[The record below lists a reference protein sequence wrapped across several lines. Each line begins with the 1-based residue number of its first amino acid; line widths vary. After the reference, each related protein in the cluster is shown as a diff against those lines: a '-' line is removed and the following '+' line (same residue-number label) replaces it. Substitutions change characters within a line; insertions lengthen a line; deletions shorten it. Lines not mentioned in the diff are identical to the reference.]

1 MTTSGIYT
9 YSRTLN
15 QIATEALQMIE
26 AVGDGETLSGD
37 HIERSRDSLNSLL
50 ISATQTQGL
59 HLWTETEGTLFLK
72 VGQAKY
78 DFRDASTHLANN
90 YNSTTTTADTT
101 AATLTIPVLSI
112 TDINDGDIIGI
123 VQSDNDIF
131 WTTVNGTPTG
141 LNVIV
146 DDPVT
151 LTSTNGALVRSYAP
165 STTTAPALIPVSR
178 ISPGQ
183 GSVRRQEADDYEI
196 PIIFESRKDYFNLP
210 NKAQNGTPIQAY
222 YSRQDIAGEVGG
234 IMYLWNAPE
243 SGVPVINF
251 TYERKIQIMVNAD
264 DTLDTAGY
272 AHEYIIYN
280 LAKRL
285 ILKFGC
291 GKDRAQLVLG
301 EAERT
306 KNEMLAYGASMYP
319 IGIKM
324 VRS

>member
-15 QIATEALQMIE
+15 QIATESLQLIE
-26 AVGDGETLSGD
+26 VVGDGETLSGD
-37 HIERSRDSLNSLL
+37 HIERSKASLNSLL
-50 ISATQTQGL
+50 KEAQTHGL

-72 VGQAKY
+72 VGQFKY
-78 DFRDASTHLANN
+78 DFRDSSTHLANN
-90 YNSTTTTADTT
+90 FNETTTTADTT

-112 TDINDGDIIGI
+112 EGISDGDVIGI
-123 VQSDNDIF
+123 VQSDNDLF
-131 WTTVNGTPTG
+131 WTTVNGKPTG

-151 LTSTNGALVRSYAP
+151 LTTTSGAFVRSYAP
-165 STTTAPALIPVSR
+165 SAATAPALIPVSR

-183 GSVRRQEADDYEI
+183 GSVRRKEADDYEI

-210 NKAQNGTPIQAY
+210 NKSQLGTPIQAY
-222 YSRQDIAGEVGG
+222 YARQDIAGEVGG
-234 IMYLWNAPE
+234 IMYLWNTPE
-243 SGVPVINF
+243 SSVPLINF
-251 TYERKIQIMVNAD
+251 TYERKIQIMVSQD
-264 DTLDTAGY
+264 DTLDVADY

-280 LAKRL
+280 LARRL

-291 GKDRAQLVLG
+291 GVERAKLVIA

-306 KNEMLAYGASMYP
+306 ERAMLAYGSSMYP

-324 VRS
+324 VQS

>member
-9 YSRTLN
+9 YERTLN
-15 QIATEALQMIE
+15 QVATESLELIE

-37 HIERSRDSLNSLL
+37 HIERSRASLNSLL
-50 ISATQTQGL
+50 LSSQTQGM

-72 VGQAKY
+72 VGQAIY
-78 DFRDASTHLANN
+78 DFRDSSTHVAND
-90 YNSTTTTADTT
+90 YNETTTTADTT
-101 AATLTIPVLSI
+101 AATLTIPVTSI
-112 TDINDGDIIGI
+112 EDINDGDVIGI

-131 WTTVNGTPTG
+131 WTTVNGAPTG

-151 LTSTNGALVRSYAP
+151 LTTLSGAFVRSYSP
-165 STTTAPALIPVSR
+165 STATAPALTPISR

-183 GSVRRQEADDYEI
+183 GSVRRKEADDYEI

-210 NKAQNGTPIQAY
+210 NKAQLGTPIQAY
-222 YSRQDIAGEVGG
+222 YSRQDIAGQVGG
-234 IMYLWNAPE
+234 IMYLWNAPD
-243 SGVPVINF
+243 SSVPVINF
-251 TYERKIQIMVNAD
+251 TYERKIQMMVNPD
-264 DTLDTAGY
+264 DTLDTADY

-291 GKDRAQLVLG
+291 GKDRAQLILD

-306 KNEMLAYGASMYP
+306 KLEMLAYGASMYP
-319 IGIKM
+319 IQMKM
-324 VRS
+324 VQS

>member
-1 MTTSGIYT
+1 MSTSGIYT
-9 YSRTLN
+9 YSRTFN
-15 QIATEALQMIE
+15 QIATESLQLIE
-26 AVGDGETLSGD
+26 AVGDGETLTGD
-37 HIERSRDSLNSLL
+37 HKERSMASLNSLL
-50 ISATQTQGL
+50 KEAQTQGL

-78 DFRDASTHLANN
+78 DFRASDTHLANN
-90 YNSTTTTADTT
+90 YNTTTTTSNTT

-112 TDINDGDIIGI
+112 KDINDGDIIGI

-131 WTTVNGTPTG
+131 WTTVNGKPVG

-151 LTSTNGALVRSYAP
+151 LTTTSGALVRSYAP
-165 STTTAPALIPVSR
+165 STATAPALIPVSR

-196 PIIFESRKDYFNLP
+196 PIIFEGRKDYFNLP

-222 YSRQDIAGEVGG
+222 YARQDIAGEVGG

-251 TYERKIQIMVNAD
+251 TYERKIQIMVSVN
-264 DTLDTAGY
+264 DTLDVADY
-272 AHEYIIYN
+272 AHEYIVYN
-280 LAKRL
+280 LARRL

-291 GKDRAQLVLG
+291 GVDRAQLVIA

-306 KNEMLAYGASMYP
+306 KLDMLAYGSSMYP

>member
-1 MTTSGIYT
+1 MSTSGLYT

-15 QIATEALQMIE
+15 QIAEESLQLLE

-37 HIERSRDSLNSLL
+37 HIERTKASLNSLL
-50 ISATQTQGL
+50 KDSQTQGL

-72 VGQAKY
+72 VGQASY
-78 DFRDASTHLANN
+78 DFRATSTHAANS
-90 YNSTTTTADTT
+90 YNETTTTAATS
-101 AATLTIPVLSI
+101 AAALTIPVTSI

-123 VQSDNDIF
+123 VQNDNDIF

-146 DDPVT
+146 DDAIT
-151 LTSTNGALVRSYAP
+151 LATVSGASVRSYTP
-165 STTTAPALIPVSR
+165 ETTTVPALIPISR

-183 GSVRRQEADDYEI
+183 GSVRRKEADDYEI
-196 PIIFESRKDYFNLP
+196 PIIFNSRKDYFNLP

-234 IMYLWNAPE
+234 IMYLWNAPS

-251 TYERKIQIMVNAD
+251 TYERKIQIVSAAT
-264 DTLDTAGY
+264 DTVDYPDY

-280 LAKRL
+280 LARRL

-291 GKDRAQLVLG
+291 SEKRAQFIMA
-301 EAERT
+301 EADRT
-306 KNEMLAYGASMYP
+306 KGEMLAYGASMYP
-319 IGIKM
+319 IQIKM

>member
-1 MTTSGIYT
+1 MTTSGIYN

-15 QIATEALQMIE
+15 QVATEALQLIE
-26 AVGDGETLSGD
+26 AVGDGETLNGD
-37 HIERSRDSLNSLL
+37 HVERSKASLNSLL
-50 ISATQTQGL
+50 KESQTQGM

-72 VGQAKY
+72 VGQASY
-78 DFRDASTHLANN
+78 DFRDASTHVANS
-90 YNSTTTTADTT
+90 YNETTTTADTT
-101 AATLTIPVLSI
+101 AATLTIPVTSI
-112 TDINDGDIIGI
+112 TDINDGDIFGI

-131 WTTVNGTPTG
+131 WTTVNGTPVG

-151 LTSTNGALVRSYAP
+151 LTTISGAQVRSYTP
-165 STTTAPALIPVSR
+165 STATVPALIPVSR

-183 GSVRRQEADDYEI
+183 GSVRRKEADDYEI

-222 YSRQDIAGEVGG
+222 YSRQDIAGQVGG
-234 IMYLWNAPE
+234 IMYLWNAPC

-251 TYERKIQIMVNAD
+251 TYERKIQIMVD
-264 DTLDTAGY
+264 EGDTLDIADY
-272 AHEYIIYN
+272 AHEYIVTN

-291 GKDRAQLVLG
+291 GVERAKLVRADAK
-301 EAERT
+301 ET
-306 KNEMLAYGASMYP
+306 KENMLAYGASMYP
-319 IGIKM
+319 ISIKM
-324 VRS
+324 VQS

>member
-1 MTTSGIYT
+1 MSTSGIYT

-15 QIATEALQMIE
+15 QIATEALQLIE

-37 HIERSRDSLNSLL
+37 HIERSKASLNSLL
-50 ISATQTQGL
+50 KESQTQGM

-72 VGQAKY
+72 VGQSSY
-78 DFRDASTHLANN
+78 DFRESSTHVANS
-90 YNSTTTTADTT
+90 YVETTTTADTT
-101 AATLTIPVLSI
+101 AAVLTIPVTSI
-112 TDINDGDIIGI
+112 TGISDGDVIGV
-123 VQSDNDIF
+123 VQNDNDIF
-131 WTTVNGTPTG
+131 WTTVNGAPTG

-146 DDPVT
+146 DDAIT
-151 LTSTNGALVRSYAP
+151 LATTSGAQVRSYTP
-165 STTTAPALIPVSR
+165 STSTAPALIPVSR

-183 GSVRRQEADDYEI
+183 GSVRRKEADDYEI

-234 IMYLWNAPE
+234 IMYLWNAPD
-243 SGVPVINF
+243 SSVPVINF
-251 TYERKIQIMVNAD
+251 TYERKIQIMVSPN
-264 DTLDTAGY
+264 DTLDVADY

-280 LAKRL
+280 LARRL

-291 GKDRAQLVLG
+291 GQERAQLILA
-301 EAERT
+301 EAETT
-306 KNEMLAYGASMYP
+306 KADMLAYGASMYP
-319 IGIKM
+319 IRVKM

>member
-1 MTTSGIYT
+1 MSTSGLYT

-15 QIATEALQMIE
+15 QIATESLQLIE

-37 HIERSRDSLNSLL
+37 HIERAKASLNSLL
-50 ISATQTQGL
+50 KESQTQGL

-72 VGQAKY
+72 VGQSKY
-78 DFRDASTHLANN
+78 DFRESSTHLANS
-90 YNSTTTTADTT
+90 YNTTTTTAATT
-101 AATLTIPVLSI
+101 AAALTIPVTSI
-112 TDINDGDIIGI
+112 SGISDGDVIGI
-123 VQSDNDIF
+123 VQNDNDIF

-146 DDPVT
+146 DDAIT
-151 LTSTNGALVRSYAP
+151 LATLSGAQVRSYAP
-165 STTTAPALIPVSR
+165 STATAPALIPVSR

-183 GSVRRQEADDYEI
+183 GSVRRKEADDYEI

-234 IMYLWNAPE
+234 IMYLWNAPD

-251 TYERKIQIMVNAD
+251 TYERKIQIVQSAD
-264 DTLDTAGY
+264 DTVDYPDY

-280 LAKRL
+280 LARRL

-291 GKDRAQLVLG
+291 SMERAQLIMG
-301 EAERT
+301 EADRT
-306 KNEMLAYGASMYP
+306 KTDMLAYGASMYP
-319 IGIKM
+319 ISIKM

>member
-1 MTTSGIYT
+1 MSTSGIYT

-15 QIATEALQMIE
+15 QIATESLRKIL

-37 HIERSRDSLNSLL
+37 HIERSRDALNSLL

-72 VGQAKY
+72 VGQFKY
-78 DFRDASTHLANN
+78 DFRDSSTHLANN
-90 YNSTTTTADTT
+90 FNETTTTADT
-101 AATLTIPVLSI
+101 AADALTIPVLSI
-112 TDINDGDIIGI
+112 EDINDGDVIGI

-131 WTTVNGTPTG
+131 WTTVNGTPVG

-146 DDPVT
+146 DDPIT
-151 LTSTNGALVRSYAP
+151 LTTTSGAFVRSYAP
-165 STTTAPALIPVSR
+165 STATAPALIPVSR

-183 GSVRRQEADDYEI
+183 GSVRRKEADDYEI

-210 NKAQNGTPIQAY
+210 NKAQLGTPIQAY

-234 IMYLWNAPE
+234 IMYLWNTPE
-243 SGVPVINF
+243 SGVPTINF
-251 TYERKIQIMVNAD
+251 TYERKIQIMVNSS
-264 DTLDTAGY
+264 DTLDVAGY
-272 AHEYIIYN
+272 AHKYIIYN
-280 LAKRL
+280 LAKEL
-285 ILKFGC
+285 ILDFGC
-291 GKDRAQLVLG
+291 GVERAAMVIAIAK
-301 EAERT
+301 EEEI
-306 KNEMLAYGASMYP
+306 KMLAYGSSMYP